1 MRSCAR
7 YAQLCSQTIS
17 MPHGKSSWLRSV
29 GSRLMRIGEKP
40 HMVEERRY
48 ELARGRGPEDDDP
61 SRRSPK
67 LVRGIRRYSVLH
79 NLHKSDDT
87 QITLDHMK
95 AVARLVADYEI
106 GILGASP
113 PGAQMEKVDGSRSY
127 GVAEVR
133 LKAATAFRQAR
144 AALGPRNF
152 CLLEMVAFDNQ
163 SVSAVA
169 EAYGI
174 NNHHAKGRLIACL
187 DSLHDHYNP
196 PPLAV
201 AVSSGYEFVDEDVR
215 SGRFER

>member
-1 MRSCAR
+1 
-7 YAQLCSQTIS
+7 
-17 MPHGKSSWLRSV
+17 
-29 GSRLMRIGEKP
+29 
-40 HMVEERRY
+40 MVEERRY
-48 ELARGRGPEDDDP
+48 ELAQWRDPEDDDP
-61 SRRSPK
+61 NRRSPK

-106 GILGASP
+106 GILGARA
-113 PGAQMEKVDGSRSY
+113 PGAADHRLDRVDGHKDYDFSQVQLDSATNFRS
-127 GVAEVR
+127 
-133 LKAATAFRQAR
+133 AR